1 MEQTGWPTRQAE
13 RGTEHA
19 DDGKDRMNGGKEL
32 AGIRKDTQIGG
43 HDRWAL
49 GQDRLTGRPN
59 RPICEYDT

>member
-1 MEQTGWPTRQAE
+1 MEHLGWPTGQAE
-13 RGTEHA
+13 RGTELA
-19 DDGKDRMNGGKEL
+19 DDEKDWMNGGKEL

-43 HDRWAL
+43 HDRRAL